1 MRWGVGVTVSKKAWS
16 RPLTTKTWSALWA
29 WRPATASQASK
40 SARSTYCVVVAD
52 SSPKCSWA
60 PNPTNHN
67 RAPPTTPP
75 PHQGS
80 WPIENLW
87 IFCLLREA
95 PPLKAP
101 DQSKECSLF
110 RLRCSSSPKSS
121 WPIQFCW
128 FLFFVFLSCW
138 LVFFFSIDRLIRFC
152 NGGGDVETPKKITKK
167 PKLKM
172 EKKGNRSKGTSRRRT
187 KEPTKKKNSNGKG
200 HLIRGFFFLFFL
212 LFFKWIFFS
221 FLLFFAVPDWSR
233 ARLQPSENFDNKAAL
248 IFFFQSFFFLLLS
261 SRGSSVF
268 KRFTGFGY
276 RVFLSW
282 TFFFG
287 SLKLMNRF
295 LAVVVLSWL
304 INFLKFY

>member
-172 EKKGNRSKGTSRRRT
+172 KKKGNRSKGTSRRRT

-200 HLIRGFFFLFFL
+200 HLIRGFFFPFFC
-212 LFFKWIFFS
+212 FSSSGFS
-221 FLLFFAVPDWSR
+221 FLFSFFFAVPDWSR

>member
-172 EKKGNRSKGTSRRRT
+172 KKKGNRSKGTSRRRT

-200 HLIRGFFFLFFL
+200 HLIRGFFFLFFC
-212 LFFKWIFFS
+212 FSSSGFS
-221 FLLFFAVPDWSR
+221 FLFSFFLQFPIGHARVFNPRKISTTKRRSYFFFNHFFFA
-233 ARLQPSENFDNKAAL
+233 F
-248 IFFFQSFFFLLLS
+248 
-261 SRGSSVF
+261 VF
-268 KRFTGFGY
+268 KRFVCFQEVY
-276 RVFLSW
+276 RVWLPSFSFLNI
-282 TFFFG
+282 FFWFAQVDEPFPCG
-287 SLKLMNRF
+287 CSF
-295 LAVVVLSWL
+295 ELAD
-304 INFLKFY
+304 

>member
-138 LVFFFSIDRLIRFC
+138 LVFFLFDWSIDSILQWRGWRG
-152 NGGGDVETPKKITKK
+152 NAKKNHKKTEIENEKKRKSIERNLTKK
-167 PKLKM
+167 NKRTNQ
-172 EKKGNRSKGTSRRRT
+172 KKEFKRQGPLDPRV
-187 KEPTKKKNSNGKG
+187 
-200 HLIRGFFFLFFL
+200 FFSFLL
-212 LFFKWIFFS
+212 LFFKWIFFP
-221 FLLFFAVPDWSR
+221 FFLFFCSSR
-233 ARLQPSENFDNKAAL
+233 LVTRASSTLGKFRQQSGAHIFFSI
-248 IFFFQSFFFLLLS
+248 IFFFAF
-261 SRGSSVF
+261 VF
-268 KRFTGFGY
+268 KRFVCFQEVY
-276 RVFLSW
+276 RVWLPSFSFLNI
-282 TFFFG
+282 FFWFAQVDEPFPCG
-287 SLKLMNRF
+287 CSF
-295 LAVVVLSWL
+295 ELAD
-304 INFLKFY
+304 